1 MFDFHRV
8 FDSRELGSA
17 TYGMALAALCREQNL
32 SVVAGEGTFSDVYAT
47 VRTELDADANA
58 STPSSTFGTLIS
70 LFPYGQLYDVVFFNE

>member
-1 MFDFHRV
+1 MFNSYRV

-47 VRTELDADANA
+47 VRTELDANADA
-58 STPSSTFGTLIS
+58 STPSSTFGTLYIY
-70 LFPYGQLYDVVFFNE
+70 LFPYGQLE

>member
-1 MFDFHRV
+1 MFNSCRV
-8 FDSRELGSA
+8 FKSGELRSA

-47 VRTELDADANA
+47 VRTELDANADA

-70 LFPYGQLYDVVFFNE
+70 LFPYGQLE